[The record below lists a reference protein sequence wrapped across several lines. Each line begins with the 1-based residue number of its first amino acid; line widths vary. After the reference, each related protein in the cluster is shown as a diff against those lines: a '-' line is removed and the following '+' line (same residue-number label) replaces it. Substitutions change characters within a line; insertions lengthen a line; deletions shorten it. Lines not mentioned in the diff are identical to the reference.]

1 MSKRNWSKYNRELVS
16 RGTLQFLISK
26 EAIKD
31 IQTFRPRSNG
41 GRPKKFPDLL
51 IEILLT
57 VKIHYTLSYRSLEG
71 FSSSV
76 FTSLKKS
83 FQTPTPMQGAHVL
96 GGADDSELQ
105 RQLYDPSLGAIHSES
120 PKR

>member
-57 VKIHYTLSYRSLEG
+57 VRTCLNEST
-71 FSSSV
+71 SV
-76 FTSLKKS
+76 KELLLK
-83 FQTPTPMQGAHVL
+83 F
-96 GGADDSELQ
+96 
-105 RQLYDPSLGAIHSES
+105 
-120 PKR
+120 